1 MVQLEKL
8 ALLEQEFIKL
18 YENDIVLDGITDI
31 DNYINSEEKILWI
44 LKEPDGGGFDLRDFH
59 KDLCKYNLWR
69 KTYKLVIKVSY
80 AIHSKIYDYK
90 NIPNEFDIMG
100 IMNKIAFINIKKSGG
115 GSRSYYKIIND
126 YFNRDKELLL
136 EQIKCLEPTTIINC
150 SGVYGLSEILKTAD
164 INKNNTDNIFSA
176 ALFDNGIIINAQHPN
191 CRYNHNS
198 YFNNVIDYVKIY
210 QEIKKN
216 NKR

>member
-31 DNYINSEEKILWI
+31 DNYITSKEKILWI

-59 KDLCKYNLWR
+59 KDLCRYNLWR
-69 KTYKLVIKVSY
+69 RTYKLIIKVSY
-80 AIHSKIYDYK
+80 AIHNKIYEYE

-115 GSRSYYKIIND
+115 ESRSYYKVIND

-136 EQIKCLEPTTIINC
+136 KQIEYLEPTIIINC
-150 SGVYGLSEILKTAD
+150 SRVYGLYGILKTDD
-164 INKNNTDNIFSA
+164 INTNNTDNIFSA
-176 ALFDNGIIINAQHPN
+176 ALFHNGIIVHAYHPN
-191 CRYNHNS
+191 CKYNHNL
-198 YFNNVIDYVKIY
+198 YFNNVIDYVNCFQGLK
-210 QEIKKN
+210 KKN
-216 NKR
+216 